1 MATPKLLAF
10 SGSLR
15 RQSFNTMLVKVAAAG
30 AEAAGAE
37 VTVIHLKDYPMPL
50 YDQDWSD
57 QHGLPESVLALKA
70 LAKAHHGYLLASPE
84 YNGSLTGALKNTID
98 WLSRPEPGDSPLG
111 LTCFRE
117 KTAAI
122 MATSPGGLGGL
133 RGLTH
138 LRTILSGIGVL
149 VIPDQRAVPGAG
161 QVFDAAGNLIDE
173 KQRDQIAALGASL
186 AQVTARL
193 ID

>member
-1 MATPKLLAF
+1 MAIPKLLAF

-30 AEAAGAE
+30 ATQVGAE

-50 YDQDWSD
+50 YDQDWAD
-57 QHGLPESVLALKA
+57 QHGLPDSVLQLKA
-70 LAKAHHGYLLASPE
+70 LAKAHHGYLIASPE

-98 WLSRPEPGDSPLG
+98 WLSRPEPDEAPLG
-111 LTCFRE
+111 LTCFRD

-133 RGLTH
+133 RGLSH
-138 LRTILSGIGVL
+138 LRTILSGVGVL
-149 VIPDQRAVPGAG
+149 VLPDQKAVPGAT
-161 QVFDAAGNLIDE
+161 QVFDATGNLSDTA
-173 KQRDQIAALGASL
+173 QRDSIYALGAKL
-186 AQVTARL
+186 AQVTGRL
-193 ID
+193 LD